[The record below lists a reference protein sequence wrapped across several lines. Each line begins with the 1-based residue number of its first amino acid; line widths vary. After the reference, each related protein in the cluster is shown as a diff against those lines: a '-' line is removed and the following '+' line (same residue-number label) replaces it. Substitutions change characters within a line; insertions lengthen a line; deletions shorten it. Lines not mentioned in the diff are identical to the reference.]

1 MIHRRKKMRNG
12 KILKVLALIMCALM
26 LMTSLAAC
34 SRKDT
39 ESQGEIK
46 KEDTKKETEDGNT
59 ADAEAEEPEEV
70 DPFGKMEE
78 PITVKVVRS
87 QDDTLKFE
95 PGNPDK
101 DSLEVNTYTR
111 EYDEQ
116 LNVTLEYLWTAPN
129 DQYANK
135 WNLAIASGDLPH
147 MAMVPL
153 DVFAML
159 AEADMLAD
167 MTDLFETYA
176 SPLYKEAAYA
186 DDGLA
191 MKFSTI
197 DGRLMGLPITGA
209 QADNQ
214 PMLFIRKDWLDNLGL
229 EAPKT
234 MDEFYEVAKAFRE
247 NDPDQNGEKDTWGW
261 AASDYM
267 NPVTCDMGGFFNGF
281 NAYNDIWIEKDGE
294 LVWSTIQPEAK
305 DALVMLNKMYEEDI
319 IAPDFAVKSPWDV
332 AEGIVSEE
340 IGMVYGIFWT
350 PMHKIG
356 TNLENNPEAEWIVVP
371 IPSVSDVPTPQA
383 SAAVLATL
391 VVLKD
396 FEHPE
401 AAVKLM
407 NLDLELM
414 TNGDPKVYGTDEDN
428 INIFLYRLASQMY
441 MPWKN
446 LNAQR
451 LIEEA
456 NKTGDFSKLNAE
468 NMRTVDD
475 MQKAEDGDRSKL
487 PTELVFGENGSFSV
501 VDDYLASGGVVNN
514 QYLYIN
520 TETMTEVMGVLQEK
534 TNETYFKIMMGDSLD
549 TFDAMVEDWYKNGG
563 DIITE
568 EVNAWYQSNK

>member
-1 MIHRRKKMRNG
+1 MRNE
-12 KILKVLALIMCALM
+12 KFLKVIALLMCALM

-34 SRKDT
+34 STKDT
-39 ESQGEIK
+39 ESQE
-46 KEDTKKETEDGNT
+46 ETKKEETKKDTEDGDT
-59 ADAEAEEPEEV
+59 ADADAEEPEEV

-78 PITVKVVRS
+78 PITIKVVRS

-116 LNVTLEYLWTAPN
+116 LNVSLEYLWTAPN

-135 WNLAIASGDLPH
+135 WNLAIASGDLPD

-159 AEADMLAD
+159 AEADMLED

-214 PMLFIRKDWLDNLGL
+214 PMLYIRKDWLDNLGL

-261 AASDYM
+261 GASDYM
-267 NPVTCDMGGFFNGF
+267 NPVTCDLGGFFNGF
-281 NAYNDIWIEKDGE
+281 NAYNDIWMEKDGK

-305 DALVMLNKMYEEDI
+305 DALAMLNKMYEEDI

-340 IGMVYGIFWT
+340 IGMMYGIFWT
-350 PMHKIG
+350 PGHKIT
-356 TNLENNPEAEWIVVP
+356 TNYQNNPDAEWIVVP
-371 IPSVSDVPTPQA
+371 IPSVDEVPKPQA

-391 VVLKD
+391 VVLKGY
-396 FEHPE
+396 EHPE
-401 AAVKLM
+401 AAVKIM

-414 TNGDPKVYGTDEDN
+414 TNGEPKVYGQDDDG
-428 INIFLYRLASQMY
+428 INIFLYRLASQMF

-451 LIEEA
+451 NISVA
-456 NKTGDFSKLNAE
+456 RKTGDSSKLNAE
-468 NMRTVDD
+468 NLRTL
-475 MQKAEDGDRSKL
+475 EDIIKGEEGDRSVL
-487 PTELVFGENGSFSV
+487 YTDLIFGENGSFSV
-501 VDDYLASGGVVNN
+501 VDDYLASGAVVNN
-514 QYLYIN
+514 AYLYIN
-520 TETMTEVMGVLQEK
+520 TETMTEVQGVLGEMVY
-534 TNETYFKIMMGDSLD
+534 ETFYKIMMGDSMD

-568 EVNAWYQSNK
+568 EANAWYQSNK